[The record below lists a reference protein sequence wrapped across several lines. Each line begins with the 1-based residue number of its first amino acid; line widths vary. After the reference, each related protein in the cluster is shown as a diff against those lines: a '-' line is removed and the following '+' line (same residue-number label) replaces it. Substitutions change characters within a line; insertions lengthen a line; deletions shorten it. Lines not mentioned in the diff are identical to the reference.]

1 MVLLRLFTT
10 TVYTFISIGS
20 SVEEEFAYEKFGQT
34 ERVIPIYCFFLKIG
48 PFTVQQAYMP

>member
-34 ERVIPIYCFFLKIG
+34 ERVIPICLKKRFLSSD
-48 PFTVQQAYMP
+48 PVQT